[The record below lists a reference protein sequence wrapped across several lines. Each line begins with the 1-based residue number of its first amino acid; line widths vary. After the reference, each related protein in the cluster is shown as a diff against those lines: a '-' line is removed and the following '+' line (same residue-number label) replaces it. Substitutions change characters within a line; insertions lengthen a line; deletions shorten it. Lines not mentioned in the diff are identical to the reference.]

1 MDFIL
6 NVPVQD
12 FYAHVN
18 KEAFTK
24 IVSNLLNNAVKY
36 AETYVHVYLEING
49 TGENKMFYI
58 RSVNDGVIIPNEMK
72 EEIFKPFVRFN
83 EKEDGKVTTGTG
95 IGLALS
101 RSLAELHRGNL
112 TMLESEE
119 ANVFCLS
126 LPVEQDSVIKLASEH
141 KSVEESKTVERRI
154 EQGESKAN
162 RPVILVADDNQDML
176 SFVVRQ
182 LEDNYIV
189 LTAKDGLEALKL
201 IEEKQP
207 DLVVL
212 DIIMP
217 HLDGLGVLERLNSMN
232 LTKFPRIVV
241 LSAVGQDKI
250 TQRAITL
257 GADYYVV
264 KPFDMDIFTKR
275 IRDMFNDS
283 LLGNDEPVKKQVAMT
298 TTEMITA
305 PSRGPVDLETE
316 ITNIIHEIGVPA
328 HIKGYMYL
336 REAITMV
343 VNDMELLSAVTKELY
358 PSIAKKYN
366 TTASRVERAI
376 RHAIEVAWGRGQV
389 EAINKLFGYTVHN
402 EKGKPT
408 NSEFIAIIADKLRLK
423 NKVS

>member
-1 MDFIL
+1 MEDS
-6 NVPVQD
+6 
-12 FYAHVN
+12 
-18 KEAFTK
+18 K
-24 IVSNLLNNAVKY
+24 I
-36 AETYVHVYLEING
+36 
-49 TGENKMFYI
+49 
-58 RSVNDGVIIPNEMK
+58 SVLI
-72 EEIFKPFVRFN
+72 
-83 EKEDGKVTTGTG
+83 
-95 IGLALS
+95 
-101 RSLAELHRGNL
+101 
-112 TMLESEE
+112 
-119 ANVFCLS
+119 
-126 LPVEQDSVIKLASEH
+126 
-141 KSVEESKTVERRI
+141 
-154 EQGESKAN
+154 
-162 RPVILVADDNQDML
+162 ADDNKEFCSILNDYLLNQKDI
-176 SFVVRQ
+176 VVTG
-182 LEDNYIV
+182 I
-189 LTAKDGLEALKL
+189 AKDGREALEL
-201 IEEKQP
+201 IQQKQP

-217 HLDGLGVLERLNSMN
+217 HLDGLGVLEKLNGMD
-232 LTKFPRIVV
+232 LDKMPRVIV

-250 TQRAITL
+250 IQQAITL

-275 IRDMFNDS
+275 IREMFSTQDVETKRRS
-283 LLGNDEPVKKQVAMT
+283 VSTQVVQREAAAT
-298 TTEMITA
+298 
-305 PSRGPVDLETE
+305 SRGPIDLETE
-316 ITNIIHEIGVPA
+316 ITSIIHEIGVPA

-389 EAINKLFGYTVHN
+389 DAINKLFGYTVHN

>member
-1 MDFIL
+1 MNDS
-6 NVPVQD
+6 
-12 FYAHVN
+12 
-18 KEAFTK
+18 K
-24 IVSNLLNNAVKY
+24 IS
-36 AETYVHVYLEING
+36 
-49 TGENKMFYI
+49 
-58 RSVNDGVIIPNEMK
+58 VII
-72 EEIFKPFVRFN
+72 
-83 EKEDGKVTTGTG
+83 
-95 IGLALS
+95 
-101 RSLAELHRGNL
+101 
-112 TMLESEE
+112 
-119 ANVFCLS
+119 
-126 LPVEQDSVIKLASEH
+126 
-141 KSVEESKTVERRI
+141 
-154 EQGESKAN
+154 
-162 RPVILVADDNQDML
+162 ADDNKEFCSILNDYLLNQRDIM
-176 SFVVRQ
+176 VTGV
-182 LEDNYIV
+182 
-189 LTAKDGLEALKL
+189 AKDGREALEL

-207 DLVVL
+207 DLVIL

-217 HLDGLGVLERLNSMN
+217 HLDGLGVLERLNTMN
-232 LTKFPRIVV
+232 IEKMPRVIV

-250 TQRAITL
+250 TQKAITL

-275 IRDMFNDS
+275 IREMFN
-283 LLGNDEPVKKQVAMT
+283 GNTQEVVRRNSSISESDNRNN
-298 TTEMITA
+298 
-305 PSRGPVDLETE
+305 SRGKIDLESE

-343 VNDMELLSAVTKELY
+343 VGDMELLSAVTKELY

-389 EAINKLFGYTVHN
+389 DAINKLFGYTIHT